1 MEIRTFDHLA
11 GRDGIR
17 GTLQVAGCVIEQEK
31 ALGVAICFALENVDC
46 MFDLVHERLR
56 IEVAIAVLAW
66 FEHNA
71 GLSEGRL
78 AESMKR
84 YIKKRKNL
92 LLSHRHPHSAV
103 KKSETISDCPSP
115 FGLGAGRLSWW
126 FQLVF
131 LSLFWKK
138 TDSSCVIRTRGHE
151 GDEQGRRFL
160 LSSQNWNLA

>member
-46 MFDLVHERLR
+46 VFDLVHERLR
-56 IEVAIAVLAW
+56 IEVAVAVLAW

-71 GLSEGRL
+71 GLSKGRL

-84 YIKKRKNL
+84 YLKKRKNL
-92 LLSHRHPHSAV
+92 LSSRRRPHLAV
-103 KKSETISDCPSP
+103 KKSETISNCPLP
-115 FGLGAGRLSWW
+115 FSLRAGQLPWW

-131 LSLFWKK
+131 LSLF
-138 TDSSCVIRTRGHE
+138 
-151 GDEQGRRFL
+151 
-160 LSSQNWNLA
+160 

>member
-31 ALGVAICFALENVDC
+31 ALGMAICFALENVDC

-84 YIKKRKNL
+84 YLKK
-92 LLSHRHPHSAV
+92 
-103 KKSETISDCPSP
+103 KKKPVVVTQASP
-115 FGLGAGRLSWW
+115 LGCQKVRDHKRLPLAFRFGGWSTVL
-126 FQLVF
+126 
-131 LSLFWKK
+131 
-138 TDSSCVIRTRGHE
+138 
-151 GDEQGRRFL
+151 
-160 LSSQNWNLA
+160 

>member
-46 MFDLVHERLR
+46 VFDLVHERLR
-56 IEVAIAVLAW
+56 IEVAVAVLAW

-71 GLSEGRL
+71 GIPEGRL

-84 YIKKRKNL
+84 
-92 LLSHRHPHSAV
+92 
-103 KKSETISDCPSP
+103 
-115 FGLGAGRLSWW
+115 
-126 FQLVF
+126 
-131 LSLFWKK
+131 
-138 TDSSCVIRTRGHE
+138 
-151 GDEQGRRFL
+151 
-160 LSSQNWNLA
+160 